1 MAAKNKYK
9 EIWTPQRKRR
19 LEILFFNGGSIIEAC
34 HELGIV
40 KQTFYNWYEKYDDFK
55 EVVDFGKIAA
65 ESWWIQKGRD
75 NVDNKRFNH
84 ALWLLMMVNRFKWH
98 SAYAKR
104 EEKKEIIN
112 EHRIE
117 VKNTV
122 DVDSILK
129 KAISKGIDQLG
140 DPPKQVH

>member
-9 EIWTPQRKRR
+9 EVWTPQRKRQ
-19 LEILFFNGGSIIEAC
+19 LELLFYNGGSVIEAC
-34 HELGIV
+34 HILGIV
-40 KQTFYNWYEKYDDFK
+40 KQTFYNWYDKYDDFR
-55 EVVDFGKIAA
+55 EVVDFGKVAA

-84 ALWLLMMVNRFKWH
+84 ALWLLMMVNKFKWH

-112 EHRIE
+112 EHKIE
-117 VKNTV
+117 VKNAV

-129 KAISKGIDQLG
+129 KAISKGITQL
-140 DPPKQVH
+140 DNYNKQVH

>member
-1 MAAKNKYK
+1 MRNA
-9 EIWTPQRKRR
+9 
-19 LEILFFNGGSIIEAC
+19 
-34 HELGIV
+34 
-40 KQTFYNWYEKYDDFK
+40 DDFK

-122 DVDSILK
+122 DVDAILK
-129 KAISKGIDQLG
+129 KAINKGINQL
-140 DPPKQVH
+140 DSPKQVH

>member
-1 MAAKNKYK
+1 
-9 EIWTPQRKRR
+9 
-19 LEILFFNGGSIIEAC
+19 
-34 HELGIV
+34 
-40 KQTFYNWYEKYDDFK
+40 
-55 EVVDFGKIAA
+55 
-65 ESWWIQKGRD
+65 
-75 NVDNKRFNH
+75 
-84 ALWLLMMVNRFKWH
+84 MVNRFKWH

>member
-9 EIWTPQRKRR
+9 EVWTPQRKRQ
-19 LEILFFNGGSIIEAC
+19 LEILFYNGGSVIEAC
-34 HELGIV
+34 HILGIV
-40 KQTFYNWYEKYDDFK
+40 KQTFYNWYGKYDDFK
-55 EVVDFGKIAA
+55 EVVDFGKVAA

-84 ALWLLMMVNRFKWH
+84 ALWLLMMVNKFKWH

-112 EHRIE
+112 EHIIE
-117 VKNTV
+117 VKNAV

-129 KAISKGIDQLG
+129 KAINKGITQL
-140 DPPKQVH
+140 DNSTKQVH

>member
-1 MAAKNKYK
+1 
-9 EIWTPQRKRR
+9 
-19 LEILFFNGGSIIEAC
+19 
-34 HELGIV
+34 
-40 KQTFYNWYEKYDDFK
+40 
-55 EVVDFGKIAA
+55 
-65 ESWWIQKGRD
+65 
-75 NVDNKRFNH
+75 
-84 ALWLLMMVNRFKWH
+84 MMVNRFKWH